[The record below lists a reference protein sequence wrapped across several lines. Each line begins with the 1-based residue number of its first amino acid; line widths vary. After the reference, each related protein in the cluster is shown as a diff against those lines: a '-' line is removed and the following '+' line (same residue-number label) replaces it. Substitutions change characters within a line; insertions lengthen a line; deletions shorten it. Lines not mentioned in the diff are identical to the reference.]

1 MNKYSPPI
9 GVGYFRYSEYL
20 KDREIEYPLTEEYGL
35 NMVLLLDAI
44 SIIREKWGKP
54 IQISSGYRPGRF
66 NKAAGGALNSA
77 HLTCEAVDLV
87 DKDGSLAKF
96 CEPLLQTL
104 DLYMEN
110 PKRTP
115 GWVHLQTRKTKS
127 GNRVFQP

>member
-1 MNKYSPPI
+1 MTKYTHPVGIGYFKYSE
-9 GVGYFRYSEYL
+9 FL
-20 KDREIEYPLTEEYGL
+20 KDREIEYPLTEQQRI
-35 NMVLLLDAI
+35 NMVFLLDVI
-44 SIIREKWGKP
+44 STIREKWGKP

-66 NKAAGGALNSA
+66 NKAAGGAEKSA

-87 DKDGSLAKF
+87 DHDGSLAKF
-96 CEPLLQTL
+96 CEPLLQQL

-127 GNRVFQP
+127 GSRVFQP

>member
-1 MNKYSPPI
+1 MTKYSHPV
-9 GVGYFRYSEYL
+9 GVGFFKYSEFL
-20 KDREIEYPLTEEYGL
+20 RDREIEYPLSEEHRI
-35 NMVLLLDAI
+35 NMAFLLDVI
-44 SIIREKWGKP
+44 STIREKWGKP

-66 NKAAGGALNSA
+66 NKAAGGATNSA

-87 DKDGSLAKF
+87 DSDGSLAKF
-96 CEPLLQTL
+96 CEPLLQSL